1 MVSFTEDRLK
11 QIFEAMKN
19 RKVAVIGD
27 LMVDKYIWG
36 DVLRISP
43 EAPVPVV
50 EVTNE
55 SERLGGAANVGLNLV
70 GLGGKCVLIGV
81 CGDDPQSAMMKD
93 IVTRNGMDA
102 GGIVTDNSRRTTVKT
117 RVIAQQQHVVRI
129 DQEHRHSISKA
140 VEKQILDYLTQHI
153 DEIDGIILEDYNK
166 GVLTLGL
173 IQDVI
178 RLANQHKKLITVDPK
193 KNHFFDYQNVTLFK
207 PNLKETSEGL
217 NRKLTSDQDVIDAG
231 TELVKKLNADYV
243 LITRSEKGMS
253 LFKKDG
259 THNHV
264 PTKAVHVADVSGA
277 GDTVIATLT
286 LAMVAGA
293 TIEEASALANF
304 AGGYVVG
311 EVGILP
317 AVPEKVLE
325 FWRKVK

>member
-1 MVSFTEDRLK
+1 MVSFTEERLN
-11 QIFEAMKN
+11 QIFKAMKT
-19 RKVAVIGD
+19 RKIAVIGD

-36 DVLRISP
+36 DVIRISP

-50 EVTNE
+50 EVTDE

-70 GLGGKCVLIGV
+70 GLGGKSVLIGV
-81 CGDDPQSAMMKD
+81 CGDDSQAAQMKD

-102 GGIVTDNSRRTTVKT
+102 GGIVTDKTRRTTVKT

-129 DQEHRHSISKA
+129 DQEHRHHISKA
-140 VEKQILDYLTQHI
+140 VEKQILDYLTLHI

-173 IQDVI
+173 IKDVI
-178 RLANQHKKLITVDPK
+178 SLANHHGKLITVDPK

-217 NRKLTSDQDVIDAG
+217 NRKLHTDEEVIEAG
-231 TELVKKLNADYV
+231 KELLKKLNAEYV

-259 THNHV
+259 SHHHV
-264 PTKAVHVADVSGA
+264 PTQALHVADVSGA

-286 LAMVAGA
+286 LALAAGA
-293 TIEEASALANF
+293 SIEEASALANL
-304 AGGYVVG
+304 AGGFVVG

-317 AVPEKVLE
+317 AKPEQVLE

>member
-1 MVSFTEDRLK
+1 MVSFTEERLN
-11 QIFEAMKN
+11 QIFKAMKT
-19 RKVAVIGD
+19 RKIAVIGD

-50 EVTNE
+50 EVTDE

-70 GLGGKCVLIGV
+70 GLGGKSVLIGV
-81 CGDDPQSAMMKD
+81 CGDDSQAAQMKD

-102 GGIVTDNSRRTTVKT
+102 GGIVTDKTRRTTVKT

-129 DQEHRHSISKA
+129 DQEHRHHISKA
-140 VEKQILDYLTQHI
+140 VEKQILDYLTLHI

-173 IQDVI
+173 IKDVI
-178 RLANQHKKLITVDPK
+178 SLANQHRKLITVDPK

-217 NRKLTSDQDVIDAG
+217 NRKLHTDEEVIEAG
-231 TELVKKLNADYV
+231 TELLKKLNAEYV

-259 THNHV
+259 SHHHV
-264 PTKAVHVADVSGA
+264 PTQALHVADVSGA

-286 LAMVAGA
+286 LALAAGA
-293 TIEEASALANF
+293 SIEEASALANL
-304 AGGYVVG
+304 AGGFVVG

-317 AVPEKVLE
+317 AKPEQVLE

>member
-1 MVSFTEDRLK
+1 MVSFTEERLN
-11 QIFEAMKN
+11 QIFNAMKT
-19 RKVAVIGD
+19 RKIAVIGD

-36 DVLRISP
+36 DVIRISP

-50 EVTNE
+50 EVTEE

-70 GLGGKCVLIGV
+70 GLGGKSVLIGV
-81 CGDDPQSAMMKD
+81 CGDDAQAAMMKD

-102 GGIVTDNSRRTTVKT
+102 GGIVTDKTRRTTVKT

-129 DQEHRHSISKA
+129 DQEHRHHISKS
-140 VEKQILDYLTQHI
+140 VEKQILDYLSLHI

-173 IQDVI
+173 IRDVI
-178 RLANQHKKLITVDPK
+178 SLANRHGKLITVDPK

-217 NRKLTSDQDVIDAG
+217 NRKLTTDEEVIEAG
-231 TELVKKLNADYV
+231 TELLKKLNADYV

-259 THNHV
+259 SHHHV
-264 PTKAVHVADVSGA
+264 PTQALHVADVSGA

-286 LAMVAGA
+286 LALAAGA
-293 TIEEASALANF
+293 SIEESSALANL
-304 AGGYVVG
+304 AGGFVVG

-317 AVPEKVLE
+317 AKPEQVIE

>member
-1 MVSFTEDRLK
+1 VVSFTEERLN
-11 QIFEAMKN
+11 QIFKAMKT
-19 RKVAVIGD
+19 RKIAVIGD

-50 EVTNE
+50 EVTDE

-70 GLGGKCVLIGV
+70 GLGGKSVLIGV
-81 CGDDPQSAMMKD
+81 CGDDSQAAQMKD

-102 GGIVTDNSRRTTVKT
+102 GGIVTDKTRRTTVKT

-129 DQEHRHSISKA
+129 DQEHRHHISKA
-140 VEKQILDYLTQHI
+140 VEKQILDYLTLHI

-173 IQDVI
+173 IKDVI
-178 RLANQHKKLITVDPK
+178 SLANQHRKLITVDPK

-217 NRKLTSDQDVIDAG
+217 NRKLHTDEEVIEAG
-231 TELVKKLNADYV
+231 TELLKKLNAEYV

-259 THNHV
+259 SHHHV
-264 PTKAVHVADVSGA
+264 PTQALHVADVSGA

-286 LAMVAGA
+286 LALAAGA
-293 TIEEASALANF
+293 SIEEASALANL
-304 AGGYVVG
+304 AGGFVVG

-317 AVPEKVLE
+317 AKPEQVLE

>member
-1 MVSFTEDRLK
+1 VVSFTEERLN
-11 QIFEAMKN
+11 QIFKAMKT
-19 RKVAVIGD
+19 RKIAVIGD

-36 DVLRISP
+36 DVIRISP

-50 EVTNE
+50 EVTDE

-70 GLGGKCVLIGV
+70 GLGGKSVLIGV
-81 CGDDPQSAMMKD
+81 CGDDSQAAQMKD

-102 GGIVTDNSRRTTVKT
+102 GGIVTDKTRRTTVKT

-129 DQEHRHSISKA
+129 DQEHRHHISKA
-140 VEKQILDYLTQHI
+140 VEKQILDYLSLHI
-153 DEIDGIILEDYNK
+153 DELDGIILEDYNK

-173 IQDVI
+173 IKDVI
-178 RLANQHKKLITVDPK
+178 SLANQHRKLITVDPK

-217 NRKLTSDQDVIDAG
+217 NRKLHTDEEVIEAG
-231 TELVKKLNADYV
+231 TELLKKLNAEYV

-259 THNHV
+259 SHHHV
-264 PTKAVHVADVSGA
+264 PTQALHVADVSGA

-286 LAMVAGA
+286 LALAA
-293 TIEEASALANF
+293 SASIEEASALANL
-304 AGGYVVG
+304 AGGFVVG

-317 AVPEKVLE
+317 AKPEQVLE